1 MIGLN
6 GGENVMENKYMTAQV
21 AKVIGIHP
29 NTVRL
34 YEELGLIPKPQRLS
48 NGYRVFTDFHIVQF
62 KLARTALKVEV
73 LQSGLRK
80 KMINIIKL
88 SANGEFQK
96 AIAYTKN
103 YINQVKIEQKNA
115 EEAIEITKKLLSGIQ
130 EEEKDVSMTR
140 KQTADYLEV
149 TIDTLRNWEMNGL
162 LSVKRKQN
170 GYRVYTNDDIQ
181 LLKIIRSLRCANYS
195 LAAILRMVNATSN
208 NSEVDIREVINTPK
222 TDEDIVTVC
231 DKLITSLSNAELN
244 ANCIL
249 SQLKALHDKFN
260 INPTV

>member
-1 MIGLN
+1 MR
-6 GGENVMENKYMTAQV
+6 NKYNTAQV
-21 AKVIGIHP
+21 AKIIGVHS

-34 YEELGLIPKPQRLS
+34 YEKLELIPKPQRLS
-48 NGYRVFTDFHIVQF
+48 NGYRVFTDFHIAQF
-62 KLARTALKVEV
+62 KLARTAFKVEV

-88 SANGEFQK
+88 SARGEFQK
-96 AIAYTKN
+96 ANACTSN

-115 EEAIEITKKLLSGIQ
+115 EEAIEITRKLLSGIHK
-130 EEEKDVSMTR
+130 EEKNVSLTR
-140 KQTADYLEV
+140 KQTADYLGI

-170 GYRVYTNDDIQ
+170 GYRVYTREDIQ

-195 LAAILRMVNATSN
+195 LAAILRMISAISN
-208 NSEVDIREVINTPK
+208 NSKIDIREVINTPE

-231 DKLITSLSNAELN
+231 DKLLTSLSNAELN
-244 ANCIL
+244 ANSIL
-249 SQLKALHDKFN
+249 RQLKAMEEKFN
-260 INPTV
+260 MNPTV